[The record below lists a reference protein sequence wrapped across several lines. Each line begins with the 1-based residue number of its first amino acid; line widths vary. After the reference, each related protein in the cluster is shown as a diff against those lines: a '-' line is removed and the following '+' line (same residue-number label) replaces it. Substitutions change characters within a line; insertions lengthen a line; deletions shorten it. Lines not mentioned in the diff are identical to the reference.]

1 VHESNLKTM
10 FKKVIEIE
18 VEVRY
23 NLIISKSCPLKL
35 VFICF
40 FFFSLY
46 TQTSSL
52 ITLLV
57 LVLIKHIFLKNH
69 NYFLFL
75 NIFFKII
82 VIKTTII
89 PNTLEIHNI
98 ILNN

>member
-1 VHESNLKTM
+1 LPTKASFHM
-10 FKKVIEIE
+10 
-18 VEVRY
+18 
-23 NLIISKSCPLKL
+23 
-35 VFICF
+35 
-40 FFFSLY
+40 FFFSLD

-57 LVLIKHIFLKNH
+57 LVLIKHIFLKNY